1 MKEYDRKRSY
11 LLSAGLIDR
20 KACYILNRQEFAKLI
35 DHTNLK
41 ANAICE
47 DIRTLCREA
56 ITHKFG
62 CVVVNPWYVP
72 LARQELRTS
81 DVLVC
86 SVIGFPLGASI
97 SRVKA
102 LEART
107 AVEDGA
113 SEIDMVL
120 NIAALKSGLD
130 KTVREDIRF
139 VADQVNPKNITLKV
153 IIEACYL
160 TEEEKKQGCRLAV
173 SAGADFVKSSTGF
186 ADGATTNDIRLMR
199 ATVGNR
205 VGVKAAGGIRS
216 YEDSMRM
223 MRAGANRIGTS
234 SSVKI
239 MKELADSM

>member
-1 MKEYDRKRSY
+1 MGRCTIMKRE
-11 LLSAGLIDR
+11 
-20 KACYILNRQEFAKLI
+20 EFAKLI

-41 ANAICE
+41 ANAVCE
-47 DIRTLCREA
+47 DIKSLCREA
-56 ITHKFG
+56 ITYKFA
-62 CVVVNPWYVP
+62 CVVVNPWYVT
-72 LARQELRTS
+72 LARQELQTS

-86 SVIGFPLGASI
+86 SVIGFPLGASV
-97 SRVKA
+97 SGVKA

-130 KTVREDIRF
+130 RTVREDIQL
-139 VADQVNPKNITLKV
+139 VADQIKPKDITLKV

-160 TEEEKKQGCRLAV
+160 TEEEKKRACLLAV
-173 SAGADFVKSSTGF
+173 SAEADFVKSSTGF
-186 ADGATTNDIRLMR
+186 ADGATTDDIRLMR
-199 ATVGNR
+199 ATVGNQ

-223 MRAGANRIGTS
+223 IQAGADRIGTS

-239 MKELADSM
+239 MKELADLR

>member
-1 MKEYDRKRSY
+1 MGRCTIMKRE
-11 LLSAGLIDR
+11 
-20 KACYILNRQEFAKLI
+20 EFVKLI

-41 ANAICE
+41 ANAVCE
-47 DIRTLCREA
+47 DIKSLCREA
-56 ITHKFG
+56 IAYKFA
-62 CVVVNPWYVP
+62 CVVVNPWYVT
-72 LARQELRTS
+72 LARQELQTS

-86 SVIGFPLGASI
+86 SVIGFPLGASV
-97 SRVKA
+97 SGVKA

-130 KTVREDIRF
+130 RTVREDIQL
-139 VADQVNPKNITLKV
+139 VADQIKPKDITLKV
-153 IIEACYL
+153 IIEACYF
-160 TEEEKKQGCRLAV
+160 TEEEKKRACLLAV

-186 ADGATTNDIRLMR
+186 ADGATTDDIRLMR
-199 ATVGNR
+199 ATVGNE
-205 VGVKAAGGIRS
+205 VGVKAAGAIRS

-223 MRAGANRIGTS
+223 IEAGANRIGTS

-239 MKELADSM
+239 MKELADLR